1 MSTCRT
7 FNIMIFKFSLKG
19 INSNKFFTYRRNSN
33 IEQIKSYSTKLKM
46 NTRFRGEFVEG
57 FYQEDDAISVE
68 SQVFL
73 TPFLDQLR
81 YMVLKQ
87 LRVRKSTFQSGNL
100 LIEKRIFDYLK
111 TTYGISG
118 AYKSNVS
125 FMNVSKL
132 INVRFID
139 ETDYCCF
146 ENDRFEIRVCKQGDD
161 SYYDE
166 NFQKRKN
173 SSSQCRFF
181 YRFVRKDLVK
191 N

>member
-1 MSTCRT
+1 
-7 FNIMIFKFSLKG
+7 
-19 INSNKFFTYRRNSN
+19 
-33 IEQIKSYSTKLKM
+33 M

-57 FYQEDDAISVE
+57 FYQEDDAVSVE
-68 SQVFL
+68 SPGFL

-87 LRVRKSTFQSGNL
+87 LRVRKSSFQSGNF

-111 TTYGISG
+111 ATYGISG